1 MATTKDNLRL
11 DELERNASQT
21 FKLGKKK
28 YKIKQMTDAVS
39 ARRDRLVAQRSEEL
53 KPADNPKELLLNL
66 SKNRSLIPKCLSLMI
81 LHSWFK
87 VTFFHWIYWRYLY
100 ATYTMSDMIRIYEQ
114 FNKVEDINDFFGF
127 TASLQANN
135 KMIKRMS
142 ETNIQTIQQELRS
155 EAATKLSSNSTE
167 Q

>member
-1 MATTKDNLRL
+1 MATTKDNLSL

-21 FKLGKKK
+21 FKLGKKT
-28 YKIKQMTDAVS
+28 YRIKQMTCAVS

-53 KPADNPKELLLNL
+53 KPSDNPKELLLNL

-100 ATYTMSDMIRIYEQ
+100 ATYEMREMATIYEK
-114 FNKVEDINDFFGF
+114 FNKIDDISAFFLL
-127 TASLQANN
+127 TDYLQENN

-142 ETNIQTIQQELRS
+142 ETNTRTIRQELHS
-155 EAATKLSSNSTE
+155 AAETKLSSNSME

>member
-11 DELERNASQT
+11 DAVERNAPFV
-21 FKLGKKK
+21 FKLGKKT
-28 YKIKQMTDAVS
+28 YKIRQMTCAIS

-53 KPADNPKELLLNL
+53 KPSDNPKELLLNL

-100 ATYTMSDMIRIYEQ
+100 ATYEMREMAVVYEQ
-114 FNKVEDINDFFGF
+114 FRNIDDVGFFF
-127 TASLQANN
+127 QCTEYLQENN
-135 KMIKRMS
+135 RMVKRMS
-142 ETNIQTIQQELRS
+142 ETNTQTIRQELKS
-155 EAATKLSSNSTE
+155 EAETKSSSNSTG